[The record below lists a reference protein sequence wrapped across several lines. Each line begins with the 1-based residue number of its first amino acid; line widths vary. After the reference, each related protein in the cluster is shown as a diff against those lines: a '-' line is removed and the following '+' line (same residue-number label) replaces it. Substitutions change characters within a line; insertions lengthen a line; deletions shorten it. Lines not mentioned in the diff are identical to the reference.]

1 MRKYTHYIGL
11 DVPKDTISV
20 ALAKSGRAAPTFY
33 GQIAST
39 PAALSQL
46 VSRLATKPGA
56 LSFCYE
62 AGPCGYGAYRQLQS
76 MGYPCQVVAPSLIP
90 RKPGDRLKTDRRDA
104 LQLARLHRSGDLTPV
119 WVPDQEQE
127 AIRDLVR
134 CREDMKGIERHARQ
148 RLCGFLLRHGQVYGG
163 KSRWTVVHFR
173 WLAQVR
179 LDHPAQQIVLQE
191 YIDTVQA
198 AQNRVSALEKEMAQT
213 VESWSL
219 APVVEGLMALRGVAL
234 ITAMTIVAELGDLT
248 RFDSPRPWMAYL
260 GLVPSEASSGH
271 RRRQGAI
278 NKTGN
283 GHVRRVLVEA
293 AWSYRFAARKSPHLQ
308 KKAQQTS
315 EAVQAIA
322 WKAQKRLARR
332 YRRLQARGKLK
343 TQTCVAVARELVG
356 FIWAIVWQ
364 VMRPQEAPALLA

>member
-46 VSRLATKPGA
+46 VARLATKPGS

-62 AGPCGYGAYRQLQS
+62 AGPCGYGVYRQLQS
-76 MGYPCQVVAPSLIP
+76 MGYSCQVVAPSLIP

-148 RLCGFLLRHGQVYGG
+148 RLCGFLLRHGQVYGAKVG
-163 KSRWTVVHFR
+163 GRRPIFAGWLRCTWRIRRSTSSCRNISIPSRPPNTGSPRWKKR
-173 WLAQVR
+173 WLRRWRAGR
-179 LDHPAQQIVLQE
+179 
-191 YIDTVQA
+191 
-198 AQNRVSALEKEMAQT
+198 
-213 VESWSL
+213 W
-219 APVVEGLMALRGVAL
+219 
-234 ITAMTIVAELGDLT
+234 
-248 RFDSPRPWMAYL
+248 PRWL
-260 GLVPSEASSGH
+260 
-271 RRRQGAI
+271 
-278 NKTGN
+278 
-283 GHVRRVLVEA
+283 
-293 AWSYRFAARKSPHLQ
+293 
-308 KKAQQTS
+308 KA
-315 EAVQAIA
+315 
-322 WKAQKRLARR
+322 
-332 YRRLQARGKLK
+332 
-343 TQTCVAVARELVG
+343 
-356 FIWAIVWQ
+356 
-364 VMRPQEAPALLA
+364 

>member
-1 MRKYTHYIGL
+1 MTKYTHFIGL
-11 DVPKDTISV
+11 DVHKDRISV
-20 ALAKSGRAAPTFY
+20 ALAKPGRSAPTFY

-62 AGPCGYGAYRQLQS
+62 AGPCGYGVYRQLQS

-104 LQLARLHRSGDLTPV
+104 LQLARLHRSGDLTGV

-163 KSRWTVVHFR
+163 KSRWTAAHFR

-179 LDHPAQQIVLQE
+179 LEHPAQQIVLQE

-234 ITAMTIVAELGDLT
+234 ITAMTIVADISRINRRISPLASAQPHPRKTT
-248 RFDSPRPWMAYL
+248 REKIQIPPN
-260 GLVPSEASSGH
+260 H
-271 RRRQGAI
+271 
-278 NKTGN
+278 T
-283 GHVRRVLVEA
+283 
-293 AWSYRFAARKSPHLQ
+293 
-308 KKAQQTS
+308 
-315 EAVQAIA
+315 
-322 WKAQKRLARR
+322 
-332 YRRLQARGKLK
+332 
-343 TQTCVAVARELVG
+343 
-356 FIWAIVWQ
+356 
-364 VMRPQEAPALLA
+364 